1 MINSKQPELACRVVA
16 QYNSDGEK
24 VYQLATA
31 DALLEL
37 RISSKAVAGGARSW
51 HVTAQKGRA
60 PDSAAISDEAETK
73 RAALTKVAAR
83 WIEQATELELP
94 TLDWTAVES
103 ALLTVRGI

>member
-1 MINSKQPELACRVVA
+1 MTNSKQPALPCRVVT
-16 QYNSDGEK
+16 QYYSDGER

-51 HVTAQKGRA
+51 HVAAQRGQA

-83 WIEQATELELP
+83 WTEQATELGLP
-94 TLDWTAVES
+94 TLDWAAVET